1 MFTEFPELSG
11 PNSLKPQPECKQ
23 TTNSLASRH
32 EEALRSKP
40 SSDDTSLKQE
50 TNLQA
55 VKNNEASSA
64 HSVNPRHLEKT
75 NLQAIGHERDLTKE
89 THLSNFLENVS
100 NSSKNVAA
108 NSLTMGDGCKEFDNT
123 LCCASVKQNLS
134 TTILKDNGTES
145 ERHCS
150 EVYPGH
156 KKKKRIL
163 EVKKLMEC
171 FLFNMYDFFFLFLI
185 SCLVFM
191 KGKRKS

>member
-1 MFTEFPELSG
+1 M
-11 PNSLKPQPECKQ
+11 
-23 TTNSLASRH
+23 
-32 EEALRSKP
+32 RSKT
-40 SSDDTSLKQE
+40 SLDDTPLKQE

-55 VKNNEASSA
+55 VKNNEALSP

-75 NLQAIGHERDLTKE
+75 DLQAIGHEKALTKE
-89 THLSNFLENVS
+89 THLSNFLENLNVS

-108 NSLTMGDGCKEFDNT
+108 NYSLTMEDGCKEFDNT
-123 LCCASVKQNLS
+123 RCRASVKQNLS
-134 TTILKDNGTES
+134 TTIMKDNGTES

-171 FLFNMYDFFFLFLI
+171 FLFNMYDFFFHF
-185 SCLVFM
+185 
-191 KGKRKS
+191 